1 MPNLILLRH
10 GQSSWNLEN
19 RFTGETD
26 IDLTAHG
33 ELEAKHA
40 AQLMKN
46 LQLDMAFTSQL
57 IRAKHTLKIVLL
69 ELHIKIPIEES
80 SALNERNY
88 GKLQGLNK
96 VAVEKEFGI
105 DQLMLWRRSYD
116 ATPPDGESLKAT
128 FERVV
133 PYYLKQIEPQLLSGK
148 NVLIV
153 AHGNSLRALMM
164 HLENI
169 STSEI
174 YRTNIATGAPR
185 LYQFTKDLKL
195 TEAHYII
202 G

>member
-10 GQSSWNLEN
+10 GQSQWNLEN

-26 IDLTAHG
+26 IDLTPQG
-33 ELEAKHA
+33 EIEAKHA

-46 LQLDMAFTSQL
+46 TTIDIAFTSKL
-57 IRAKHTLKIVLL
+57 IRALHTLKIVLSTL
-69 ELHIKIPIEES
+69 DIEIPIIES
-80 SALNERNY
+80 ATLNERNY

-96 VAVEKEFGI
+96 ADVEKEFGH

-116 ATPPDGESLKAT
+116 ASPPDGESLKTT

-133 PYYLKQIEPQLLSGK
+133 PYYQKQIEPYLVSGK
-148 NVLIV
+148 NVFIV

-169 STSEI
+169 SPSEI

-185 LYQFTKDLKL
+185 LYQFTEDLKL
-195 TEAHYII
+195 TEAHYLI
-202 G
+202 